1 MDQQQSTLFSTNLDS
16 QNVYTLRS
24 LASWAKVLGVV
35 GIILGAI
42 FFLAGIAIQQAASRA
57 RYSYG
62 GYGRR
67 DISMIGN
74 IGMATYVILAIIMV
88 VTSIFALNAGNR
100 IVRGLQTNDSMSL
113 ASGFANVR
121 NYFAVWAIL
130 LMLSLL
136 VMLLSIVSSL

>member
-62 GYGRR
+62 GYARR
-67 DISMIGN
+67 DIYMIGN